1 MTVRYG
7 VRLWGAALLVA
18 GVLAGCGGSDSNF
31 LTEKNKADGVFI
43 DAPVQGLGYRTRGWS
58 PRADQSYWRE
68 LRMSSDGS
76 KLAAIQVKI
85 ANVTDGGVYTSDNG
99 GKTWQRRL
107 AGSGNEYMESF
118 LGLGP
123 KLAMSADG
131 QTLYL
136 STFNAVN
143 AVGGNDDLV
152 AGNRVVRYSRDG
164 GATWAN
170 VTVPGSDGCLAVS
183 LETSASGQRVYLSG
197 ASNSGIC
204 MHRSDD
210 SGLSWS
216 AFTTPSGSSLAPL
229 KVSAD
234 GSTLVSFAGF
244 AGENPMVSSDAGA
257 TWSDLGVGKPV
268 KDIALSADGSVMV
281 VLTVADN
288 NGVTNVERYDASG
301 SRVLLRSDSIN
312 PYAELATLAASADM
326 RTLVVGHY
334 DGKLHVSTDGGTSWS
349 AGGPSG
355 RWRSSAVAANGQ
367 QLAATG
373 GASRWFCIFC
383 TPAEANGYTNI
394 FVQAAPTTALRYTDA
409 TGGYQCNAGELITFY
424 LGNLALGTTQCGK
437 AIHVYQLAGLGETP
451 ERGLRIAQLL
461 QSLNTSGDPTR
472 LVLPDLSALTVSVD
486 LGGSDGEFATAAA
499 TLLSDISTATGTTFS
514 LVDKA
519 TAQTHVETEIAKLP
533 ASTRE
538 NICQVNTCGSEL
550 LTQLAAGLDQ
560 LVGGSASGLPE
571 GAVVPLSLSY
581 TDSSGSRTSAITL
594 SDNGDWKFLL
604 PVTVGGSYTVTLGD
618 TSEALSCTLSNASGT
633 MPVGNVTNVAVS
645 CSVNDPLP
653 VTLSGTLE
661 SLQPSQTVTLANG
674 EDSLLLDANGEFSF
688 PTQIAPGGA
697 FNVTVESTNP
707 GTLLCTLSG
716 SVGSV
721 PVSYE
726 TGAFSPLEVSCD
738 GLASYTIGGTVS
750 GLPSGESLVIR
761 NDDSGGSSSFEIIS
775 ANGSYTF
782 EDSFTGNYSMAFSS
796 RPPGLQCSFSSDAG
810 PGEVPSVTV
819 DISCAGA
826 RVSGVV
832 NGVPEGS
839 TVQLLINNSLTGG
852 QQVDLTGT
860 GAGLTF
866 NSNYIPDGTG
876 YEVTV
881 IGTSAGVSCGA
892 VSNGTGT
899 IGTTN
904 VTNLSVECTFS
915 GGEGPAAGSL
925 GGTVSGLP
933 DGDSIQIENLENAD
947 FTDFVYNEFAGEPA
961 FTMPIGLEPGEA
973 YDISVIYTG
982 FFGLNCLV
990 TNGTGVMPAVEDTP
1004 NYVNNIQIVC
1014 E

>member
-7 VRLWGAALLVA
+7 VRLWGAALLIA
-18 GVLAGCGGSDSNF
+18 GVLAGCGGGDGRLF
-31 LTEKNKADGVFI
+31 PAEDKADGVFI

-58 PRADQSYWRE
+58 PRTDQSYWRE

-76 KLAAIQVKI
+76 KLAAIQLKI
-85 ANVTDGGVYTSDNG
+85 DDVTDGGVYTSADG
-99 GKTWQRRL
+99 GRTWQRRL
-107 AGSGNEYMESF
+107 AGSGNEYLNGLLF
-118 LGLGP
+118 QLGP

-136 STFNAVN
+136 TTFNAD
-143 AVGGNDDLV
+143 GDDST
-152 AGNRVVRYSRDG
+152 AGDRVVRYSRDG
-164 GATWAN
+164 GVTWASS
-170 VTVPGSDGCLAVS
+170 TVSGSDGCAPLS
-183 LETSASGQRVYLSG
+183 LETSASGQRVYFSGLRFTGASG
-197 ASNSGIC
+197 AGC
-204 MHRSDD
+204 LFRSDD
-210 SGLSWS
+210 SGVSWS
-216 AFTTPSGSSLAPL
+216 ATNLPSSVLPRL

-234 GSTLVSFAGF
+234 GTRVVAFGSSSP
-244 AGENPMVSSDAGA
+244 EVSSDGGA
-257 TWSDLGVGKPV
+257 TWSDLGVGKSANDV
-268 KDIALSADGSVMV
+268 ALSADGSVV
-281 VLTVADN
+281 IVATVTSSLGSN
-288 NGVTNVERYDASG
+288 IELFDASG
-301 SRVLLRSDSIN
+301 SRVLLNGESIGSFT
-312 PYAELATLAASADM
+312 ELRMVSVSADM
-326 RTLVVGHY
+326 RTLVTGNY
-334 DGKLHVSTDGGTSWS
+334 DGKLYVSTDGGVSWS
-349 AGGPSG
+349 ASEPNG
-355 RWRSSAVAANGQ
+355 RWFSAAVSANGQ

-373 GASRWFCIFC
+373 GAPKIWCFLC
-383 TPAEANGYTNI
+383 TPEERNGYTNI
-394 FVQAAPTTALRYTDA
+394 FVQAAPTSALRYTDA
-409 TGGYQCNAGELITFY
+409 SGGYQCNEGELITFY

-472 LVLPDLSALTVSVD
+472 IVLPNLSALTVGVD
-486 LGGSDGEFATAAA
+486 LGGTDGEFATAASTVLA
-499 TLLSDISTATGTTFS
+499 GISTATGTTFS
-514 LVDKA
+514 LVDKV

-533 ASTRE
+533 ATTRE
-538 NICQVNTCGSEL
+538 NICQVNTCGSNL

-560 LVGGSASGLPE
+560 LVGGSATGLPE

-604 PVTVGGSYTVTLGD
+604 PVTVGGSYTVTLGE
-618 TSEALSCTLSNASGT
+618 TSEAISCTLSNASGT
-633 MPVGNVTNVAVS
+633 MPVGNVTNVVVS

-726 TGAFSPLEVSCD
+726 TGTFSPLEVSCD

-796 RPPGLQCSFSSDAG
+796 LPPGLQCSFSSDAG

-832 NGVPEGS
+832 NGVPEGG

-866 NSNYIPDGTG
+866 NSVYIPDGTS

-881 IGTSAGVSCGA
+881 IGSSAGVSCGA

-904 VTNLSVECTFS
+904 VTNLSVECTFDGG
-915 GGEGPAAGSL
+915 GGEPAAGSL
-925 GGTVSGLP
+925 GGTVTGLE
-933 DGDSIQIENLENAD
+933 DGDSLMIEDLDNFEFIN
-947 FTDFVYNEFAGEPA
+947 FVFNEFGDGGS
-961 FTMPIGLEPGEA
+961 FTMPTALEPGQS
-973 YDISVIYTG
+973 YDITAQYTG
-982 FFGLNCLV
+982 FFGLNCSV
-990 TNGTGVMPAVEDTP
+990 INGTGVMPAVEDTP
-1004 NYVNNIQIVC
+1004 NYVNDIQITC